1 MRSALLT
8 SVCAAICCAAST
20 TATATAQSAPALLP
34 APTSLAVAAT
44 ASSAAAND
52 ATLLAAETS
61 APAFSSS
68 TEVLRPEAT
77 IEDTS
82 LPDGPTANPGIGEG
96 QAGAGHVASTQPIA
110 PKYTVVILPGQGA
123 VPLSAGSKVAFGFR
137 EVSSPFSLF
146 ADVLSATYS
155 QAVDSQP
162 HYGQGWGPY
171 GQRVGAAVVRGSI
184 QGLATQAVFDPIFR
198 DDPRYYVLGRQ
209 HKFLNRVV
217 YAATRVVI
225 TRTDSG
231 HNTLN
236 APLLLGYAAAAG
248 ANFAYYPERDR
259 DFGDAATGYA
269 GSLGGSVLGMEVN
282 EFLDDALHIVHFRHY

>member
-8 SVCAAICCAAST
+8 SFCAALCCAAVIS
-20 TATATAQSAPALLP
+20 AGAKAQAAPE
-34 APTSLAVAAT
+34 
-44 ASSAAAND
+44 SSAAPLSL
-52 ATLLAAETS
+52 ATPATWTPAADGTVLLAAES
-61 APAFSSS
+61 AAPAFSSS
-68 TEVLRPEAT
+68 TDAADVDA
-77 IEDTS
+77 S
-82 LPDGPTANPGIGEG
+82 LPDAPVPAGEG
-96 QAGAGHVASTQPIA
+96 QAGAAHLPSTQPIA

-123 VPLSAGSKVAFGFR
+123 VPLSAGSKVIFGFR

-282 EFLDDALHIVHFRHY
+282 EFLDDALHIIHFRRN

>member
-8 SVCAAICCAAST
+8 SFCAAVCCAA
-20 TATATAQSAPALLP
+20 AVPAFATAQSAPALSEP
-34 APTSLAVAAT
+34 AVPFAPAFAETPVASRGSLFAAT
-44 ASSAAAND
+44 TPLPSFSSSAATSSPD
-52 ATLLAAETS
+52 VSETG
-61 APAFSSS
+61 
-68 TEVLRPEAT
+68 
-77 IEDTS
+77 DS
-82 LPDGPTANPGIGEG
+82 LPDAPTATGTALDL
-96 QAGAGHVASTQPIA
+96 QAGAGHVASTEPIA

-123 VPLSAGSKVAFGFR
+123 VPLTAKSKVIFGLR
-137 EVSSPFSLF
+137 DVSSPFSLF
-146 ADVLSATYS
+146 ASVLSATYS
-155 QAVDSQP
+155 QGVDSQP
-162 HYGQGWGPY
+162 HYGQGWEPY

-236 APLLLGYAAAAG
+236 APLLLGYASAAG

-259 DFGDAATGYA
+259 NFGDAATGYA

-282 EFLDDALHIVHFRHY
+282 EFLDDALRIVHLRRN